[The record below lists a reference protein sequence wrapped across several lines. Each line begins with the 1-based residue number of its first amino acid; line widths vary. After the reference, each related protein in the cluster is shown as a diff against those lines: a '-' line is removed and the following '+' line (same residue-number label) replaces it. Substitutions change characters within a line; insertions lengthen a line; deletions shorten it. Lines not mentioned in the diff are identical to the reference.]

1 METVNER
8 LFLLLNAPHDPFPAT
23 LMFAHF
29 LAEDVVLLVA
39 ALMVA
44 LWVRGR
50 RETWVAL
57 ISIGC
62 GLLVSAG
69 ISTAIEMGWQHPRPF
84 MVGLGHTLL
93 VHAPETSFPSD
104 HATFMWTVALCLML
118 VPPLRRLGW
127 GLFVLGVGVAWA
139 RIYLGVHFPLDMP
152 GSLAVAVL
160 ATLVVASARN
170 WIAGKLTPALVGI
183 YERMVLG
190 LRLPAR
196 VFPVG
201 RQR

>member
-1 METVNER
+1 METVDER
-8 LFLLLNAPHDPFPAT
+8 LFLLLNAPADPSPAT
-23 LMFAHF
+23 LLFARF

-50 RETWVAL
+50 RDTRVAL
-57 ISIGC
+57 VSIGC
-62 GLLVSAG
+62 GLLVTLCL
-69 ISTAIEMGWQHPRPF
+69 STVIGMIWQHPRPF

-93 VHAPETSFPSD
+93 AHVPETSFPSD

-118 VPPLRRLGW
+118 FRPSWSLGW
-127 GLFVLGVGVAWA
+127 GLFALGVGVAWA

-152 GSLAVAVL
+152 GSLAVAAL
-160 ATLVVASARN
+160 ATLVVATARD
-170 WIAGKLTPALVGI
+170 WIAGRLTPALVRI
-183 YERMVLG
+183 YERVVLA
-190 LRLPAR
+190 LRLPVR

-201 RQR
+201 RRQ